1 MMMMMV
7 VVVEGAR
14 LGRAKRWVVSAD
26 DEMMNKCLRAYTGKA
41 QPASS
46 VVVVA
51 NSSRKPS

>member
-1 MMMMMV
+1 MMMVV

-26 DEMMNKCLRAYTGKA
+26 DGMMNKCLRAYTGKA